1 MNVVNRQ
8 QFLAASGEPVVARIG
23 LAFRAMAVSAGVE
36 RDGPVA
42 ALPASVQLPTECCRA
57 AKLDGMQ
64 YAEMEP
70 RQPGP
75 VLCDES
81 VAVLSDDIS
90 HLEGWLIHGFC
101 SFRERLISS
110 ELETEIVSNGLATAV
125 RCFCERC
132 RYTAVCS
139 SLAWPSNIW
148 IVRRSVPASSR
159 CVAK

>member
-1 MNVVNRQ
+1 MDVADRQ
-8 QFLAASGEPVVARIG
+8 KFLAARGEPLVASVG
-23 LAFRAMAVSAGVE
+23 LALWTVPGPAGVE
-36 RDGPVA
+36 RDGLVA
-42 ALPASVQLPTECCRA
+42 ALTATVQVATECCRA

-64 YAEMEP
+64 CAEMEP

-81 VAVLSDDIS
+81 VAVLSDDIG

-125 RCFCERC
+125 RDRKSI
-132 RYTAVCS
+132 RLNS
-139 SLAWPSNIW
+139 SHLGISYA
-148 IVRRSVPASSR
+148 
-159 CVAK
+159 

>member
-1 MNVVNRQ
+1 MNLVNRQ

-36 RDGPVA
+36 RDGLVA
-42 ALPASVQLPTECCRA
+42 ALTATVQVATECCRA

-75 VLCDES
+75 VLCDEA
-81 VAVLSDDIS
+81 VAVLSDDVG
-90 HLEGWLIHGFC
+90 HLEGWPVHRFC
-101 SFRERLISS
+101 SLRERLLLSG
-110 ELETEIVSNGLATAV
+110 LETEIVSHGLATAV
-125 RCFCERC
+125 RCFLERC

-139 SLAWPSNIW
+139 SLAWPSN
-148 IVRRSVPASSR
+148 S
-159 CVAK
+159 